1 MEVQENNNS
10 KVEEKKNL
18 LESFKRVVNQ
28 DVISFSYL
36 LMRKCDRVFCDL

>member
-10 KVEEKKNL
+10 KVEEKKNV
-18 LESFKRVVNQ
+18 LESSKRVVNQ

-36 LMRKCDRVFCDL
+36 LMRKCYRADCDL